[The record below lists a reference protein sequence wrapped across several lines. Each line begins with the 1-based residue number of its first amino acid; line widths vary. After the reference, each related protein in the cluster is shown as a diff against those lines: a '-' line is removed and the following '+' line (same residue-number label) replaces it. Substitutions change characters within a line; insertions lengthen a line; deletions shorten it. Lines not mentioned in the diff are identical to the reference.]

1 MVRVVTDLC
10 DRPARLAV
18 ELLRHGARF
27 VVVGS
32 AARWLRSGEGT
43 PRDLDV
49 AVDRPDLPLLV
60 GALAALGVRSSA
72 ARFARAAQCRV
83 DTSWGP
89 LDVFVGGPPASHGVP
104 FRLSRGQVVLPVVA
118 P

>member
-1 MVRVVTDLC
+1 MTDLC

-32 AARWLRSGEGT
+32 TARWLWSGEGT

-49 AVDRPDLPLLV
+49 VVDPADLPLLV
-60 GALAALGVRSSA
+60 GALATLGVRLGA
-72 ARFARAAQCRV
+72 AGLGRACPCHV

-89 LDVFVGGPPASHGVP
+89 MDVFVSGPPAARGVP
-104 FRLSRGQVVLPVVA
+104 LRLPLGEIVLPVLA
-118 P
+118 A